1 VTGCPRFPNSE
12 ATGKRVEEKG
22 QYENRIETKPI
33 CARLN
38 GQIRSHSTDR
48 DAFAPAIKIPDA

>member
-22 QYENRIETKPI
+22 QHENRIENKPI

-38 GQIRSHSTDR
+38 G
-48 DAFAPAIKIPDA
+48 

>member
-22 QYENRIETKPI
+22 QYENHIETNPVRAK
-33 CARLN
+33 LN
-38 GQIRSHSTDR
+38 GQIRSHFPDR
-48 DAFAPAIKIPDA
+48 DTCATAITVFST